1 MSSIQSLQGIALIIA
16 MVLIPMLIVVLILTA
31 WKRFVRNRNR
41 RSPLTSEL
49 LRTPGFGLR
58 QRIEDLTLDMHGD
71 LMVVSWVPLLFWA
84 TYQVQSSADP
94 SVSPWIPWVYAGIAV
109 AFVAYQTLKIVR
121 QAEKRQKYAE
131 GLDGELATAQLLEPI
146 IAGGG
151 RVLHDIQAPGFNID
165 HVVVAPGGVFS
176 VETKHR
182 LKSTRGKPAEQ
193 TRVVFDGTALAF
205 PGWTDVKTAEQA
217 RAQGRW
223 LSERL
228 TKSAGLPV
236 SARPVIALP
245 GWYVTVTRPSDVV
258 AINPKTCSF
267 MLKPRNG
274 EPALTADSIQ
284 RIAFQV
290 EQLCRMPDPSTPRRT
305 IDDRQTLR

>member
-1 MSSIQSLQGIALIIA
+1 MSSIQSIQGIALIIA

-71 LMVVSWVPLLFWA
+71 LMVVSWVPLLLWA

-109 AFVAYQTLKIVR
+109 AFIAYQTLKIVR
-121 QAEKRQKYAE
+121 QAAKRQKYAE

-182 LKSTRGKPAEQ
+182 LKSTQGKAAEQ
-193 TRVVFDGTALAF
+193 TRVAFDGTALTF

-228 TKSAGLPV
+228 TKSAGIPV
-236 SARPVIALP
+236 AARPVIALP
-245 GWYVTVTRPSDVV
+245 GWYVRVTKASDVV
-258 AINPKTCSF
+258 AINPKTCRF

-290 EQLCRMPDPSTPRRT
+290 EQLCRIPDPGGSSKSQR
-305 IDDRQTLR
+305 

>member
-1 MSSIQSLQGIALIIA
+1 
-16 MVLIPMLIVVLILTA
+16 
-31 WKRFVRNRNR
+31 
-41 RSPLTSEL
+41 
-49 LRTPGFGLR
+49 
-58 QRIEDLTLDMHGD
+58 
-71 LMVVSWVPLLFWA
+71 MVVSWVPLLLWA
-84 TYQVQSSADP
+84 TYQVQSSADQ

-109 AFVAYQTLKIVR
+109 AFVAYQTLQIVR

-146 IAGGG
+146 IADGG
-151 RVLHDIQAPGFNID
+151 RILHDIQAPGFNID

-182 LKSTRGKPAEQ
+182 LKSTREKPAEQ
-193 TRVVFDGTALAF
+193 TRVTFDGKALAF

-258 AINPKTCSF
+258 AINPKSCSF

-274 EPALTADSIQ
+274 DLALTADSIQ

-290 EQLCRMPDPSTPRRT
+290 EQLCRMPDPGAPPKSHR
-305 IDDRQTLR
+305 